1 MAIDDKRLT
10 ELRRYEDPVARV
22 SEEFL
27 EQRIGPGRALGL
39 LSSPLG
45 ERRSAGWVIVPS
57 IGPEH
62 GNLRRLETML
72 ARSLAAAGF
81 TTLRIRPDVHPTRGA
96 LGEIDV
102 SSRLVEADEAVA
114 RVGALPGV
122 GTVGLAGMLF
132 GGTVAALVADRL
144 GAAGVALVEP
154 VTRGKRYVRETVRRQ
169 AIAELMASAE
179 DDAPAAE
186 PAELDDAGPASR
198 PLEDLATNGSTTI
211 RGLRLSQDQFDLISA
226 IDLARDIDA
235 FGGSSLLVG
244 ISPTGTVQPGL
255 RKLATRLEAL
265 EGRVTVETFEEPLPA
280 PFGEYYYRNAGPVR
294 IDTRLELDQRIAALV
309 ASWATTE
316 LGGSSREAAA

>member
-1 MAIDDKRLT
+1 MAIDDKRLS
-10 ELRRYEDPVARV
+10 ELRRYEDPAAGV

-27 EQRIGPGRALGL
+27 EERIGPGRSLAL

-45 ERRSAGWVIVPS
+45 ERRSAGWLIVPS

-81 TTLRIRPDVHPTRGA
+81 PTLRIRPDVHPTRGA

-102 SSRLVEADEAVA
+102 TSRLVEADEAVD
-114 RVGALPGV
+114 RIGALTGV
-122 GTVGLAGMLF
+122 DTIGLAGMLF

-144 GAAGVALVEP
+144 GTAGLALVEP

-169 AIAELMASAE
+169 AVAELMASAE
-179 DDAPAAE
+179 DDAGASE
-186 PAELDDAGPASR
+186 PGELDEAGPASR
-198 PLEDLATNGSTTI
+198 PLEDLAANGTTTI

-226 IDLARDIDA
+226 IDLERDLES
-235 FGGSSLLVG
+235 FRGSSLLVG
-244 ISPTGTVQPGL
+244 ISPTGVAQPGL
-255 RKLATRLEAL
+255 RKLATKLETL
-265 EGRVTVETFEEPLPA
+265 EGRVSLQTFEDPLPA

-294 IDTRLELDQRIAALV
+294 IDTRLELDQRIAALA
-309 ASWATTE
+309 ASWAIEE
-316 LGGSSREAAA
+316 LGGPTREAAA